1 MEVKH
6 GRGYVYATQIT
17 ECDTDKDYVHLLI
30 ECSPQHF
37 IPDMVKALK
46 GGFGPRSIKAND
58 RDANAAINV
67 RQQGLQIISI

>member
-1 MEVKH
+1 MVIIMEVKH

-17 ECDTDKDYVHLLI
+17 ECNTDKDYVHLLI

-46 GGFGPRSIKAND
+46 GVSAR
-58 RDANAAINV
+58 R
-67 RQQGLQIISI
+67 